1 MMEKISIKP
10 DDYEKY
16 LGRLDKGAFG
26 GSEFNP
32 KKLKKAVFGEDPNF
46 FLAEFM
52 KLKRQ
57 REKAKKDKEALS
69 GLFVEKKEDKN
80 V

>member
-1 MMEKISIKP
+1 MEKINIKA

-26 GSEFNP
+26 GGKFDP
-32 KKLKKAVFGEDPNF
+32 KRLKKAVFGEDPDF
-46 FLAEFM
+46 FLKEFIRL

-57 REKAKKDKEALS
+57 KAQQDKEAVT
-69 GLFVEKKEDKN
+69 GLFVEKKGDKN